1 MGINEAIVEKDFW
14 VCWTLDYSIG
24 TIKLMPPEHNRQT
37 LMDDYKHMA
46 SMIFGNQPSSHELF
60 AKIQR
65 LEDDINFIT

>member
-1 MGINEAIVEKDFW
+1 MRQLLKRISGFAGLWII
-14 VCWTLDYSIG
+14 CIG